1 MNNNLYNGP
10 QAPYIPQPVTKVKE
24 KPEYSKAEVVLSV
37 FAFIAAFCVVRYIL
51 FNAMGF
57 ITTGVF
63 IVIITAAIIY
73 MKKRGCEFSAFNK
86 VLAAVLYIFSFVF
99 SITANNFIKDLD
111 ALFIFGA
118 GAYLAYSAAA
128 GNKDIERYLPF
139 AVCKA
144 IFEYPFSHFGKQA
157 AITQDSLSK
166 SKAGS
171 NAKYIIIGLL
181 ITVPL
186 TAIVASLLMSAD
198 DGLAEMLSDIFEGIF
213 SDEIWN
219 IILQLCLAV
228 PCSMYLFGMLY
239 SNTHRGRIQPLD
251 EQGCVRKLFSIRFVS
266 NLIMYTAVTPICILY
281 VLFFFSQASYFLSA
295 FSSELPDGFTYA
307 DYARQGFFEL
317 FAVAVIN
324 LIVLCSISLFSKKAG
339 REKPFALKLYSV
351 VLSIFTLILIA
362 TAMSKMVMYINNYG
376 LTELRVYTSWFMILL
391 AFIFVLVIIKQFRF
405 DMKFTRHL
413 AVIFTLLFAVLCFSR
428 PEALIAKYNI
438 EMYRAGH
445 LDELD
450 TDAILRMS
458 DDGLLAAYNAE
469 AVTKEEVNRHKK
481 RLCQRKSY
489 GKYNLSAVILD
500 SKTE

>member
-1 MNNNLYNGP
+1 MNNNIYNGP

-37 FAFIAAFCVVRYIL
+37 FAFIAAFCAVRYIL

-73 MKKRGCEFSAFNK
+73 MKKKGCEFSAFNK
-86 VLAAVLYIFSFVF
+86 VLAAVLYVFSFVF

-118 GAYLAYSAAA
+118 AAYLIYSAAA

-171 NAKYIIIGLL
+171 NVKYIIIGLL
-181 ITVPL
+181 LTVPL

-198 DGLAEMLSDIFEGIF
+198 DGLAEMLSDIFERIF
-213 SDEIWN
+213 SEEIWN
-219 IILQLCLAV
+219 IILQLCLAI
-228 PCSMYLFGMLY
+228 PCSMYLFGMFY
-239 SNTHRGRIQPLD
+239 SNTHRGGIQPLD
-251 EQGCVRKLFSIRFVS
+251 EQGCIRKLFSIRFVS

-324 LIVLCSISLFSKKAG
+324 LIVLCAVSLFSKKSG

-362 TAMSKMVMYINNYG
+362 TAMSKMVMYIDNYG

-391 AFIFVLVIIKQFRF
+391 AFIFVLIIIKQFRF
-405 DMKFTRHL
+405 DMKFTKHL

-450 TDAILRMS
+450 TDAILKMS
-458 DDGLLAAYNAE
+458 DDGLLAAYNEE
-469 AVTKEEVNRHKK
+469 AVTKEEVNKHKK
-481 RLCQRKSY
+481 RLYQRKTY
-489 GKYNLSAVILD
+489 GRYNLSAVILD